1 MFQAL
6 GVHGPELSPTGA
18 ALLDVVLVGTA
29 FAFLFSAPRAN
40 RMTAAM
46 LATMVLAMAA
56 VRVVMQPLPN
66 IQPVTVAALLV
77 GAHLG
82 AKRGVAFAILVT
94 LLSNLLISHGWWT
107 LFQALGWSAV
117 AVVGAKA
124 NLIADGRLNHA
135 RLYLAAVL
143 VAPLFGLISTLSLV
157 SGTMSVGQ
165 FVILVVQGLPFD
177 AVHALGNVAF
187 AVWTGSMLHRFLSGL
202 TALEDDVLATGE
214 LHGLDA

>member
-6 GVHGPELSPTGA
+6 GVHGPELSPGWA
-18 ALLDVVLVGTA
+18 AFLDIALVSAA

-46 LATMVLAMAA
+46 LATMVVAMAA
-56 VRVVMQPLPN
+56 LRVVMQPLPN
-66 IQPVTVAALLV
+66 VQPVTVAALLV

-82 AKRGVAFAILVT
+82 ARRGVAFAILVT

-107 LFQALGWSAV
+107 FFQALGWSVV
-117 AVVGAKA
+117 AVIGAHA
-124 NLIADGRLNHA
+124 NLVVDGRLNHV
-135 RLYLAAVL
+135 RLYMAAAL
-143 VAPLFGLISTLSLV
+143 VAPMFGAITTLSLV
-157 SGTMSVGQ
+157 SGEMTLGQ
-165 FVILVVQGLPFD
+165 FMLLLGQGLPFD

-202 TALEDDVLATGE
+202 TTLEDEAVAMGE
-214 LHGLDA
+214 AHGVDA